1 MLFRCIFCFYFSFGL
16 DFWNFFI
23 SILLANLY
31 YEVLDIGCCIVVNLF
46 YFKVWCLIG
55 NRNLLLFI
63 IENIAKLSRLW
74 GEGTRTYVK
83 RRPIIAKQSTN
94 SYIFYT
100 RCAMQM
106 TCTSRQGKV
115 IRNHLL
121 GMTLSP
127 REIYIEVFVSIANW
141 SRKPVAQ
148 RFGRNSVQRLYVI

>member
-63 IENIAKLSRLW
+63 IENIVKLSRLW
-74 GEGTRTYVK
+74 GEGLCKTSTNYCY
-83 RRPIIAKQSTN
+83 KQSTN
-94 SYIFYT
+94 SYIFCT

-106 TCTSRQGKV
+106 TFTSRQGKV

-121 GMTLSP
+121 GITLSP